1 MLLLNGVDKS
11 DRLTLAASAL
21 EDGAR
26 RRLNG
31 TAAESACTPA
41 RTVKL
46 AEKQRKRERIRA
58 RQTHI
63 EQRVLRDQRC
73 TLRTHL
79 AALAGHS
86 VALVL
91 DVAAPQLE
99 DLQCVLSHERRWWR
113 CLCRWQPSRFRRHA
127 SRLLAHESHARAGLK
142 LLDFTKRRSSQRK
155 NVLVRVISYHILIV
169 LVPRL
174 QTLYCLSKKVVLYA
188 CLYAG
193 PLAVNGNRAG
203 CMHVD

>member
-31 TAAESACTPA
+31 TAAESACMPA
-41 RTVKL
+41 RTGRKAKQTL
-46 AEKQRKRERIRA
+46 GHAECAKQTSGHAECVPACAACKANVGQSKRRGTRSVYQPGRTVRQGHIITRTAHVRPLQISRTALGRERIRA

-79 AALAGHS
+79 AGHS

-99 DLQCVLSHERRWWR
+99 DLQCVLGHERRWWR

-127 SRLLAHESHARAGLK
+127 SRLLPHGEVTST
-142 LLDFTKRRSSQRK
+142 FSS
-155 NVLVRVISYHILIV
+155 
-169 LVPRL
+169 
-174 QTLYCLSKKVVLYA
+174 
-188 CLYAG
+188 
-193 PLAVNGNRAG
+193 
-203 CMHVD
+203 

>member
-1 MLLLNGVDKS
+1 MLLLKGCKGVDKS
-11 DRLTLAASAL
+11 DSLAASGL
-21 EDGAR
+21 ENAAR

-99 DLQCVLSHERRWWR
+99 DLQCVLSPEWRW
-113 CLCRWQPSRFRRHA
+113 
-127 SRLLAHESHARAGLK
+127 
-142 LLDFTKRRSSQRK
+142 
-155 NVLVRVISYHILIV
+155 
-169 LVPRL
+169 
-174 QTLYCLSKKVVLYA
+174 
-188 CLYAG
+188 
-193 PLAVNGNRAG
+193 
-203 CMHVD
+203 